1 MPELFNTQK
10 AKRSQSPLFVIGM
23 NDWHMLAH

>member
-1 MPELFNTQK
+1 MPELFKIQK

-23 NDWHMLAH
+23 NDWHMSDD